1 MNLLFQSTRL
11 RLALWYTTVTA
22 ILLLLFATGVYLY
35 VRNTLIDRIDDTL
48 KHVVEVVERSIVIQ
62 PIAASQKAYK
72 VNLEASF
79 RYSVDVVEDDR
90 IDLEWFNP
98 QGILLWSTFST
109 PLDSPLDLNH
119 KAETVSLSPERT
131 FRQITEPIE
140 FHSQMLGYLR
150 VSHPWFEVTK
160 PIRQFTRDLIIGISL
175 MIVSVGTI
183 GWWLSG
189 IAIEPVRQS
198 YLSLKQFTADASHE
212 LRNPIAT
219 IQTNVQMALAYPE
232 TELELQQ
239 QQLRVIER
247 LTKRLGRLV
256 NDLLFL
262 ARSDSGI
269 VEMNFQ
275 PVHLDALLIEV
286 IEEQRTIA
294 EQQGITLS
302 LDIVTPETKNNVENT
317 DLHQEELFTMLGDWD
332 SLARLFTNLL
342 ANAIKYTAVKNIS
355 DDNQSPLQ
363 IAIELKQTN
372 KNLGPRKVR
381 EYNRQN
387 YFQVTLK
394 DTGKGITE
402 SDLPYIFERFYRVDP
417 ARSHQEDLTF
427 GTSAGLG
434 LAIAKAIV
442 DNHHGKI
449 TVETV
454 VNQGTKFKII
464 LPQNI
469 NS

>member
-22 ILLLLFATGVYLY
+22 ILLLLFGTGFYLY

-62 PIAASQKAYK
+62 PIAASQTAYK
-72 VNLEASF
+72 VNVEASF
-79 RYSVDVVEDDR
+79 RYNVDVVEDDR
-90 IDLEWFNP
+90 IDLEWFDP
-98 QGILLWSTFST
+98 QGKLLWSTFS
-109 PLDSPLDLNH
+109 SPLNVPLNLSN
-119 KAETVSLSPERT
+119 KTETVSLSTKRI
-131 FRQITEPIE
+131 FRQVTDPIQ
-140 FHSQMLGYLR
+140 FHRQMLGYLR
-150 VSHPWFEVTK
+150 VSHPWFEFTK
-160 PIRQFTRDLIIGISL
+160 PIHQLTRDLIIGISL

-183 GWWLSG
+183 GWWLSA

-198 YLSLKQFTADASHE
+198 YFSLKQFTADASHE

-219 IQTNVQMALAYPE
+219 IQTNVQMALTYPE
-232 TELELQQ
+232 TQLELQQ

-294 EQQGITLS
+294 QQQKITLS
-302 LDIVTPETKNNVENT
+302 LDIVAPKTKGNENI
-317 DLHQEELFTMLGDWD
+317 DLAQEELFTLLGDWD

-342 ANAIKYTAVKNIS
+342 ANAIKYTSEKS
-355 DDNQSPLQ
+355 SLKGKQSELA
-363 IAIELKQTN
+363 IAIELKKIN
-372 KNLGPRKVR
+372 KNLGSRKVR

-387 YFQVTLK
+387 SFQVTIEDK
-394 DTGKGITE
+394 GKGIPE
-402 SDLPYIFERFYRVDP
+402 SDLPYIFDRFYRVDP
-417 ARSHQEDLTF
+417 ARSRKEDLTF
-427 GTSAGLG
+427 GTGTGLG

-442 DNHHGKI
+442 DNHRGKI
-449 TVETV
+449 TVEAV
-454 VNQGTKFKII
+454 VDEGTKFKII

-469 NS
+469 

>member
-79 RYSVDVVEDDR
+79 RYNVDVVEDDR

-98 QGILLWSTFST
+98 QGRLLWSTFST

-355 DDNQSPLQ
+355 DDNQSSLQ

-372 KNLGPRKVR
+372 KNIGPRKVR

-387 YFQVTLK
+387 YFQVTIK

>member
-79 RYSVDVVEDDR
+79 RYNVDVVEDDR

-98 QGILLWSTFST
+98 QGRLLWSTFST
-109 PLDSPLDLNH
+109 PLDSSLDLNH
-119 KAETVSLSPERT
+119 KAETVSLSLERT
-131 FRQITEPIE
+131 FRQITDPIE

-198 YLSLKQFTADASHE
+198 YFSLKQFTADASHE

-294 EQQGITLS
+294 EQQGIALS
-302 LDIVTPETKNNVENT
+302 LDIVAPETKNNIENT
-317 DLHQEELFTMLGDWD
+317 DLDREELFTILGDWD

-355 DDNQSPLQ
+355 EDHQSALQ
-363 IAIELKQTN
+363 ISIELKQTN
-372 KNLGPRKVR
+372 KNLGSRKVR

-387 YFQVTLK
+387 YCQVTIK
-394 DTGKGITE
+394 DTGKGIIE
-402 SDLPYIFERFYRVDP
+402 SDLPYIFDRFYRVDP

-427 GTSAGLG
+427 GTGAGLG
-434 LAIAKAIV
+434 LAIAKAII

-464 LPQNI
+464 LPQNT

>member
-79 RYSVDVVEDDR
+79 RYNVDVVEDDR

-98 QGILLWSTFST
+98 QGKLLWSTFST
-109 PLDSPLDLNH
+109 PLESPLDLHH
-119 KAETVSLSPERT
+119 KTETVSLSPERT
-131 FRQITEPIE
+131 FRQITDPIE

-198 YLSLKQFTADASHE
+198 YLSLKQFTGDASHE

-269 VEMNFQ
+269 VEMDFQ

-294 EQQGITLS
+294 KQQGITLS
-302 LDIVTPETKNNVENT
+302 LDIVTPETKNNVENP
-317 DLHQEELFTMLGDWD
+317 DLHQEESFTTLGDWD

-355 DDNQSPLQ
+355 EDNQLPLQ
-363 IAIELKQTN
+363 IAIELKQIK
-372 KNLGPRKVR
+372 KNPGSRKVR

-387 YFQVTLK
+387 YFQVMIK
-394 DTGKGITE
+394 DTGKGIVN
-402 SDLPYIFERFYRVDP
+402 SDLPYIFDRFYRGDP
-417 ARSHQEDLTF
+417 ARSYQEDLAF
-427 GTSAGLG
+427 GTGAGLG

-469 NS
+469 HS

>member
-98 QGILLWSTFST
+98 QERLLWSTFST

-198 YLSLKQFTADASHE
+198 YFSLKQFTADASHE

-275 PVHLDALLIEV
+275 PVHLDALLLEV

-342 ANAIKYTAVKNIS
+342 ANATKYTAVKNIS

-372 KNLGPRKVR
+372 KNLGSRKVR

-387 YFQVTLK
+387 YFQVTIK

-402 SDLPYIFERFYRVDP
+402 SDLPYIFDRFYRVDP

-427 GTSAGLG
+427 GTGAGLG

-454 VNQGTKFKII
+454 VNKGTKFKII